1 VAAVRALGL
10 TKRFET
16 TVALERV
23 DLSVNEGQVHGLL
36 GPNGA
41 GKTTLLRLLF
51 GLVKADEGSVELF
64 GRPLDPN
71 DPASLDGVSG
81 FVENPT
87 FYPYLSGQTNL
98 ELLVELDGSGAT
110 ERVHELLERLGLT
123 GRAGDRVS
131 GYSTGMRQRLGI
143 AAALLR
149 SPRLLLLDEPT
160 AGLDPAGVRDM
171 GGLLNELSSGGTAVL
186 ISSHQITEIED
197 VCDAFT
203 MLRRGRTVW
212 DGTAVELR
220 EQAPGSAHAM
230 RTSDDRHA
238 LELAERQP
246 GITAV
251 PGGPAG
257 GLTLTAEEGALDA
270 FVLALGRA
278 GVAVRELEL
287 RSSPL
292 ESMFFALTGSEER
305 AGTA

>member
-1 VAAVRALGL
+1 VPAVRAQGL
-10 TKRFET
+10 VKRFET
-16 TVALERV
+16 TCAVDHV
-23 DLSVNEGQVHGLL
+23 DLSVAEGQVHGLL

-51 GLVKADEGSVELF
+51 GLVRADEGSVELF
-64 GRPLDPN
+64 GRRLDPT
-71 DPASLDGVSG
+71 DPSSLDGVSG
-81 FVENPT
+81 FVEDPT
-87 FYPYLSGQTNL
+87 FYPYLSGRANL
-98 ELLVELDGSGAT
+98 ALLVELDGSGAAS
-110 ERVHELLERLGLT
+110 RVEELLERVGLSNR
-123 GRAGDRVS
+123 GGDRVS

-149 SPRLLLLDEPT
+149 TPRLLLLDEPT

-171 GGLLNELSSGGTAVL
+171 GALLDELSTGGAAVL

-203 MLRRGRTVW
+203 VLRRGQTVW
-212 DGTAVELR
+212 DGTAAELR

-238 LELAERQP
+238 LELARRHP
-246 GITAV
+246 GITAA
-251 PGGPAG
+251 PGPAG
-257 GLTLTAEEGALDA
+257 GLTITAQAGTLDA
-270 FVLALGRA
+270 LVLALGQA

-292 ESMFFALTGSEER
+292 ESMFFALTGSEEQVGP
-305 AGTA
+305 A

>member
-1 VAAVRALGL
+1 M
-10 TKRFET
+10 KRFES
-16 TVALERV
+16 TVAVDHV
-23 DLSVNEGQVHGLL
+23 DLSVREGEVHGLL

-51 GLVKADEGSVELF
+51 GLVSADAGSIELF
-64 GRPLDPN
+64 GRPLDPA
-71 DPASLDGVSG
+71 DPASLEGVSG

-87 FYPYLSGQTNL
+87 FYPYLPGRTNL

-110 ERVHELLERLGLT
+110 ARVDELLERVGLSK
-123 GRAGDRVS
+123 RAGDRVS

-149 SPRLLLLDEPT
+149 APRLLLLDEPT

-171 GGLLNELSSGGTAVL
+171 GALLNELSSGGAAVL

-203 MLRRGRTVW
+203 VLRRGQTVW
-212 DGTAVELR
+212 DGTATELR

-230 RTSDDRHA
+230 RTSDDRRA
-238 LELAERQP
+238 LELAGRQR
-246 GITAV
+246 GITAA
-251 PGGPAG
+251 PGGTAG
-257 GLTLTAEEGALDA
+257 GLTLTAEEGAMDA
-270 FVLALGRA
+270 FVLELGRA

-292 ESMFFALTGSEER
+292 ESMFFALTGEGER
-305 AGTA
+305 AGIA

>member
-1 VAAVRALGL
+1 M
-10 TKRFET
+10 KRFES
-16 TVALERV
+16 TVAVDHV
-23 DLSVNEGQVHGLL
+23 DLSVREGEVHGLL

-51 GLVKADEGSVELF
+51 GLVSADAGSIELF
-64 GRPLDPN
+64 GRPLDPA
-71 DPASLDGVSG
+71 DPASLEGVSG

-87 FYPYLSGQTNL
+87 FYPYLPGRTNL

-110 ERVHELLERLGLT
+110 ARVDELLERVGLSK
-123 GRAGDRVS
+123 RAGDRVS

-149 SPRLLLLDEPT
+149 APRLLLLDEPT

-171 GGLLNELSSGGTAVL
+171 GALLNELSSGGVAVL

-203 MLRRGRTVW
+203 VLRRGQTVW
-212 DGTAVELR
+212 DGTATELR

-230 RTSDDRHA
+230 RTSDDRRA
-238 LELAERQP
+238 LELAARQR
-246 GITAV
+246 GITAA
-251 PGGPAG
+251 PGGTAG
-257 GLTLTAEEGALDA
+257 GLTLTAEAGALDA
-270 FVLALGRA
+270 FVLELGRA

-292 ESMFFALTGSEER
+292 ESMFFALTGEGER
-305 AGTA
+305 AGIA

>member
-1 VAAVRALGL
+1 M
-10 TKRFET
+10 KRFET
-16 TVALERV
+16 TVAVDRV
-23 DLSVNEGQVHGLL
+23 DLTVREGQVHGLL

-64 GRPLDPN
+64 GRALDPN

-87 FYPYLSGQTNL
+87 FYPYLPGRTNL

-110 ERVHELLERLGLT
+110 ARVEELLERVGLSN
-123 GRAGDRVS
+123 RAGDRVS

-149 SPRLLLLDEPT
+149 APRLLLLDEPT

-171 GGLLNELSSGGTAVL
+171 GGLLNELSSAGTAVL

-203 MLRRGRTVW
+203 VLRRGKTVW
-212 DGTAVELR
+212 DGTAGELR

-230 RTSDDRHA
+230 RTSDDSHA
-238 LELAERQP
+238 LELAGRQP
-246 GITAV
+246 GITAS
-251 PGGPAG
+251 PGGSAG
-257 GLTLTAEEGALDA
+257 GLTLTAETGALDA
-270 FVLALGRA
+270 FVLTLGRA

-292 ESMFFALTGSEER
+292 ESMFFALTGEGER
-305 AGTA
+305 AGPA